1 MKEQLSLDF
10 KTFVNEPTFTGD
22 FGGQCKRLYEL
33 LKIRPVDCRD
43 AERLGIAGSALPR
56 RRKDLKDKYGIDT
69 EIVKIIYTRVFDG
82 KQVKISQ
89 YKLVG

>member
-1 MKEQLSLDF
+1 MPQLSLDF

-43 AERLGIAGSALPR
+43 AEKLGIAGSAFAR
-56 RRKDLKDKYGIDT
+56 RCKDLRDKYGISVAIEKVD
-69 EIVKIIYTRVFDG
+69 YTRVYDG